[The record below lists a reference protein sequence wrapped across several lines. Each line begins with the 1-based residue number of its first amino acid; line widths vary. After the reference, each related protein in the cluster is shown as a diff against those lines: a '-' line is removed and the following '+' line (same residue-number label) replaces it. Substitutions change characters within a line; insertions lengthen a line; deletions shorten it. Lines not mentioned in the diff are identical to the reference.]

1 MRLWVLFLISLFAL
15 SGTRLGD
22 LGRRRPS
29 LLLIGCFA
37 VGSLFF
43 SYRFVR

>member
-1 MRLWVLFLISLFAL
+1 MRLWVLFLIALFAL

-22 LGRRRPS
+22 LGRQRPS
-29 LLLIGCFA
+29 LLLIGCSVVSA
-37 VGSLFF
+37 CFF

>member
-1 MRLWVLFLISLFAL
+1 MRVWVLFLVLLFAL

-29 LLLIGCFA
+29 LLLVGCTL
-37 VGSLFF
+37 VGLSFM
-43 SYRFVR
+43 SYRLVR